1 MHLVYETDESR
12 SFKPC
17 PFCGKPPRH
26 LPFQAG
32 FWSERVI
39 CDGCDFHLSPE
50 AWEVRSNAKVS
61 GAGTAS
67 AGLPGYAGDNNG
79 EK

>member
-50 AWEVRSNAKVS
+50 AWEVRSNDKVQAAPCLQ
-61 GAGTAS
+61 GVAPATRGS
-67 AGLPGYAGDNNG
+67 A
-79 EK
+79 